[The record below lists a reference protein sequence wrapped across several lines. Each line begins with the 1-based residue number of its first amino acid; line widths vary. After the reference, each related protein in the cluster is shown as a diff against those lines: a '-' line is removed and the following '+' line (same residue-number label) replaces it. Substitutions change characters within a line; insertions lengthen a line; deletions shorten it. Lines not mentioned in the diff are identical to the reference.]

1 MNTQE
6 IDMTNHL
13 MFSAIATMSVED
25 LRHTVLRLVDQL
37 RHTQAETTETHAR
50 FEGALGV
57 MAELRAQ
64 NHRLEVELGSLKGNR
79 R

>member
-1 MNTQE
+1 MSTQE
-6 IDMTNHL
+6 NDLTSHL

-37 RHTQAETTETHAR
+37 RHTQAQTTETHAR

-57 MAELRAQ
+57 MAELQAQ
-64 NHRLEVELGSLKGNR
+64 NHLLVDELDSIKGKKG
-79 R
+79 

>member
-1 MNTQE
+1 MSAQE
-6 IDMTNHL
+6 NDLTNHL

-37 RHTQAETTETHAR
+37 RHTQAQTTETHAR

-64 NHRLEVELGSLKGNR
+64 NHRLVDQLNSLQGKQR
-79 R
+79 